1 VPLKSTLKIQSHGTN
16 AGEGM
21 GASASAAA
29 ASPHSAQETTRDS
42 IASAAAGSPHSAQET
57 KRDTIAS
64 AAAASPHSAQET
76 KRDTIASAAA
86 VSPHSAQETK
96 RDTIG
101 SIAIEGVAATTPAGE
116 EAKSVGCDFCDLQF
130 TKAEK
135 PGPLAAHCGV
145 LGPASSDGI
154 MKTQSLGTIA
164 GEGMGTSA
172 SAAAVSPHSAQERE
186 TKRDKGWGAI
196 TAAMKALAVEGAAAT
211 PPAVEEAKSVMGD
224 FGDLQFSEAEKKP
237 GPLAAHCGVRGP
249 ASSEGTM
256 AEALASSRWLAKL
269 LDMREAARGVPGSD
283 PTMLQLEA
291 DIVAAVKFDEQFS
304 HVHAAVASRRAAL
317 KVDEQFSHIVAED
330 AVASKAAQQKRR
342 KRRPG

>member
-1 VPLKSTLKIQSHGTN
+1 MGT
-16 AGEGM
+16 
-21 GASASAAA
+21 SASAAA
-29 ASPHSAQETTRDS
+29 ASPHSAQETT
-42 IASAAAGSPHSAQET
+42 
-57 KRDTIAS
+57 RDTIAS

-86 VSPHSAQETK
+86 ASPHSAQETK

-130 TKAEK
+130 SKAE
-135 PGPLAAHCGV
+135 
-145 LGPASSDGI
+145 
-154 MKTQSLGTIA
+154 
-164 GEGMGTSA
+164 
-172 SAAAVSPHSAQERE
+172 
-186 TKRDKGWGAI
+186 
-196 TAAMKALAVEGAAAT
+196 
-211 PPAVEEAKSVMGD
+211 
-224 FGDLQFSEAEKKP
+224 KP

-291 DIVAAVKFDEQFS
+291 DIVTAVKFDEQFS